1 MEKQDMEQ
9 LDRAAHDLKGNG
21 AVRDLLQSRET
32 KRMVELLGNRE
43 DVHGAAKAAAKGN
56 PSQLMNMMQQLMN
69 DPEGAKLME
78 LITKQVRDA
87 GL

>member
-9 LDRAAHDLKGNG
+9 LDRTARNLKENG
-21 AVRDLLQSRET
+21 AVRNLLQAKET

-43 DVHGAAKAAAKGN
+43 EVHGAAKAAAKGD
-56 PSQLMNMMQQLMN
+56 PSQLMKMMQQLMN